1 MKKKEKTPQKKL
13 SPNDQSREIVEFLSN
28 CEHIRLKLHTAICH
42 GLEKKEIEKSQSRS
56 NKVQDPRLRY

>member
-1 MKKKEKTPQKKL
+1 MKKKETTPQKKL

-42 GLEKKEIEKSQSRS
+42 GLEKKEIEKLYKLIEYEQK
-56 NKVQDPRLRY
+56 NKGNL